1 MQKTGRA
8 GLSRLTARKNRVGYL
23 FLLPFLFGSF
33 VIFIPAL
40 IESLYYSFSTVAIRF
55 DSLDIRWVGW
65 QNYIALFTE
74 DTEFRVML
82 LSAMRGMLTDLLVI
96 ILFSFFLA
104 TILNQKFKGRGLVRM
119 IFFLPVLLST
129 GIISAT
135 DTNNLAMTIFN
146 SSGNTAVSQGIAAG
160 GFSVLAQVKQLL
172 LRQNVSSTAVSFI
185 IGTVDNTYSILN
197 YSGVQILIFLS
208 ALQSISPSVFESARV
223 EGATKWE
230 EFWKITFPMLTP
242 MILVNTVYTFV
253 DQFTNPK
260 YGILDYIQEKAFS
273 DANAGLGF
281 SSAVS
286 WVYFLVNMILLGL
299 ICGVIAPAK
308 QDRRGRRAAPHA
320 AVPIRRPPAH
330 RHLLDVAALEGCAL
344 CASGRSVLYHPLSV
358 FYQDR
363 KCLQEPERFSGSDR
377 PLYSQGGDAG

>member
-104 TILNQKFKGRGLVRM
+104 TILNQKFKGRGLMRM

-146 SSGNTAVSQGIAAG
+146 SSGNTTVSQGIAAG

-286 WVYFLVNMILLGL
+286 WVYFLVNMVLLGL
-299 ICGVIAPAK
+299 ICGVIA
-308 QDRRGRRAAPHA
+308 RRIHY
-320 AVPIRRPPAH
+320 
-330 RHLLDVAALEGCAL
+330 LE
-344 CASGRSVLYHPLSV
+344 
-358 FYQDR
+358 
-363 KCLQEPERFSGSDR
+363 
-377 PLYSQGGDAG
+377 

>member
-1 MQKTGRA
+1 MLAVGT
-8 GLSRLTARKNRVGYL
+8 SRLTTHKNRIGYF

-40 IESLYYSFSTVAIRF
+40 FESLYYSFSTVTIRF
-55 DSLDIRWVGW
+55 DSLDIEWVGW
-65 QNYIALFTE
+65 KNYITLFTE

-82 LSAMRGMLTDLLVI
+82 LDAIRGMLTDLLVI

-104 TILNQKFKGRGLVRM
+104 TVLNQQFRGRGFVRM

-135 DTNNLAMTIFN
+135 DTNNLAMTLFN
-146 SSGNTAVSQGIAAG
+146 SSSNSTGAVSQSIAGG
-160 GFSVLAQVKQLL
+160 GFSILSSIEQLL
-172 LRQNVSSTAVSFI
+172 LRQNVSSTVVNFI
-185 IGTVDNTYSILN
+185 INTVDNTYSILN
-197 YSGVQILIFLS
+197 HSGVQILIFLS

-260 YGILDYIQEKAFS
+260 YGILDYIQNKAFS

-281 SSAVS
+281 SAAVS
-286 WVYFLVNMILLGL
+286 WVYFLVNMILLGI
-299 ICGVIAPAK
+299 ICGVVAK
-308 QDRRGRRAAPHA
+308 RIHY
-320 AVPIRRPPAH
+320 
-330 RHLLDVAALEGCAL
+330 LE
-344 CASGRSVLYHPLSV
+344 
-358 FYQDR
+358 
-363 KCLQEPERFSGSDR
+363 
-377 PLYSQGGDAG
+377 